1 MITILLSLTGLLPGL
16 EVLPCVAG
24 DFLWVP
30 ELVDPPPSVLVG
42 FFTNTFQV
50 DGPVP
55 SFGFQVGLQAS
66 ATLLLVSALTS
77 PLGGFGE
84 YLSEDER

>member
-1 MITILLSLTGLLPGL
+1 MFYLSVLLMFLRIVRQFLLLLPDSLAVITISFALTGSPGL

-55 SFGFQVGLQAS
+55 VF
-66 ATLLLVSALTS
+66 
-77 PLGGFGE
+77 
-84 YLSEDER
+84 

>member
-55 SFGFQVGLQAS
+55 VFLNRPSSISYPVPDIR
-66 ATLLLVSALTS
+66 VTS
-77 PLGGFGE
+77 PLSGLG
-84 YLSEDER
+84 SISAKMKDD